1 MDYPASQDALAAES
15 TTPLLAIFR
24 RRLRTLARSMPRSQS
39 NAPVKNGGRACF
51 LVSRVLGRLESLVRC
66 ATADAFG
73 LPVRNPTAPLH

>member
-1 MDYPASQDALAAES
+1 
-15 TTPLLAIFR
+15 
-24 RRLRTLARSMPRSQS
+24 MPRSRS